1 MARLMT
7 SIRPMEA
14 GDVPAV
20 ALLENRVFPDPWSE
34 NAFREELAGPGRRY
48 LVAGEGGAVVGYGGL
63 LVVGDDA
70 HITTLAVEPESRGKG
85 LGTRLMLR
93 LAGEAR
99 EAGAAH
105 LTLEVRVS
113 NHPAQSLYRRFGFET
128 VGLRRHYYRN
138 EDALIMWALDIDSEG
153 YQRRLAQI
161 REGLS

>member
-1 MARLMT
+1 MAQLIT
-7 SIRPMEA
+7 SIRSMEE
-14 GDVPAV
+14 GDIPAV

-34 NAFREELAGPGRRY
+34 NAFREELVAAGRRY
-48 LVAGEGGAVVGYGGL
+48 LVAEEGGVVVGYGGL

-70 HITTLAVEPESRGKG
+70 HVATVAVEEEARGRG

-93 LAGEAR
+93 LADEAR
-99 EAGAAH
+99 AAGAAH

-138 EDALIMWALDIDSEG
+138 EDALIMWALDIDSEA

>member
-1 MARLMT
+1 MAHLIT

-14 GDVPAV
+14 ADLGAV

-34 NAFREELAGPGRRY
+34 NAFCEELAAAGRRY
-48 LVAGEGGAVVGYGGL
+48 LVAEEGGDIVGYGGL

-70 HITTLAVEPESRGKG
+70 HVTTLAVEPGARGRG
-85 LGTRLMLR
+85 LGTRLMLH
-93 LAGEAR
+93 LADEAR
-99 EAGAAH
+99 ASGAAH

-128 VGLRRHYYRN
+128 VGVRRHYYRN
-138 EDALIMWALDIDSEG
+138 EDALIMWALDIDSAA

>member
-1 MARLMT
+1 VARLMT
-7 SIRPMEA
+7 SIRPMDT

-34 NAFREELAGPGRRY
+34 NAFRGELAAAGRRY
-48 LVAGEGGAVVGYGGL
+48 LVAEEGGVVVGYGGL

-70 HITTLAVEPESRGKG
+70 HITTLAVEPESRGGG

-93 LAGEAR
+93 LADEAR

>member
-1 MARLMT
+1 VAQLIT
-7 SIRPMEA
+7 SVRPMEP

-20 ALLENRVFPDPWSE
+20 ALLEGRVFPDPWSE
-34 NAFREELAGPGRRY
+34 NAFREELVAAGRRY
-48 LVAGEGGAVVGYGGL
+48 LVAEEGGSIVGYGGL

-70 HITTLAVEPESRGKG
+70 HVTTLAVEPSARGRG

-99 EAGAAH
+99 VAGAAH

-138 EDALIMWALDIDSEG
+138 EDALIMWALDIDSAG
-153 YQRRLAQI
+153 YQRRLAEI
-161 REGLS
+161 REGLR